1 MGIDFS
7 NLTGMVDN
15 IWRAVEAKQLLDAVP
30 EELDYEV
37 DPRVKQSY
45 ETARRRAKDP
55 TTVTDNVA
63 FKGELATQDAAG
75 YKRRLAGDAG
85 IGDVLS
91 AAPTTGTMETETTR
105 GLQIDTL
112 SSAYARSAGEQAK
125 TYQKVADANVYAAN
139 ERILREEEELGL
151 AEQQG
156 RQDAVE
162 GFTGLMNFGMGGIAG
177 GMGM

>member
-1 MGIDFS
+1 MDFT
-7 NLTGMVDN
+7 NLVGMVDN

-30 EELDYEV
+30 EELDYQV
-37 DPRVKQSY
+37 DPRAKQSY
-45 ETARRRAKDP
+45 ETARKRAKDP
-55 TTVTDNVA
+55 TTVTDNTA
-63 FKGELATQDAAG
+63 FKGELAAQDAAG

-91 AAPTTGTMETETTR
+91 AAPTTGVMDSETTR
-105 GLQIDTL
+105 GLQVDTL
-112 SSAYARSAGEQAK
+112 SSAYSRSAAEQSK
-125 TYQKVADANVYAAN
+125 TFQKVADANVYAAN
-139 ERILREEEELGL
+139 ERILRQEEELGL

-162 GFTGLMNFGMGGIAG
+162 GFTGLMNWGMGGIGG